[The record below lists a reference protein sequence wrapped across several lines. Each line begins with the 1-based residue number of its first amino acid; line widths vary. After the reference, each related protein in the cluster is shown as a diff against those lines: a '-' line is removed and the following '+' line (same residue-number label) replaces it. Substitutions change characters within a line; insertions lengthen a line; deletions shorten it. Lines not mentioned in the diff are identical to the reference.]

1 MKLAG
6 IFRAAAVFFAAMWFA
21 ACPARA
27 GGTPWPSAPYT
38 YFANNVRLESVLADF
53 ASGFS
58 LSLAL
63 QPEVTGVVNG
73 RFATA
78 SPTEFLNKLS
88 GMYGFVWYAHAGT
101 LFVSRA
107 NDIVTRGVAAPG
119 GNVVSMRKALADL
132 GVLEPRFGWG
142 ELADHGMALVS
153 GPPSYVQLIESTI
166 RNLPARSQQMMV
178 FKLRHASA
186 NDRVV
191 RYRDADVTVPGLA
204 TILRAMIDRS
214 GAPGSPVAATSPV
227 AGAVAQ
233 PMRPAMPMGDPG
245 LVGPVLPPAALAA
258 PYLLP
263 GAAQATPQPAIAA
276 TATTPGP
283 RPAVQADPRINAVIV
298 QDLPE
303 RMPLY
308 QQLIAQLDVPTPLVE
323 IEAMIVDINTDRA
336 DELGVNWS
344 GRIGRTQFN
353 YGQPASPSAASAILT
368 FSSGAT
374 AAGSF
379 LISQLR
385 ALESKGDAEIQS
397 RPSLL
402 TSENLTALL
411 DLSETFYIRTQSEY
425 STSVVPVT
433 AGTTL
438 RVTPR
443 VMQEGGASY
452 VQLKIDIE
460 DGKISDRQVE
470 SLPIVTRTT
479 VSTEATVRHG
489 EALLIAGYTSSRN
502 VRSRDQVPLL
512 GDIPGLGVLFS
523 STTNTLQKRER
534 MFLIRPKVVAI
545 GVQQI
550 ESAEPH

>member
-1 MKLAG
+1 MKAPA
-6 IFRAAAVFFAAMWFA
+6 FVRAAACALLLFAQA
-21 ACPARA
+21 AWA
-27 GGTPWPSAPYT
+27 GGTPWPAAPYT

-53 ASGFS
+53 ASNFS
-58 LSLAL
+58 LSLAV
-63 QPEVTGVVNG
+63 QPEVTGLVNG
-73 RFATA
+73 RFATP

-107 NDIVTRGVAAPG
+107 NDVVTRGVAAPG
-119 GNVVSMRKALADL
+119 GNVAALRKALTDL
-132 GVLEPRFGWG
+132 NVLEQRFGWG
-142 ELADHGMALVS
+142 ELGDHGMALVS
-153 GPPSYVQLIESTI
+153 GPQSYVQLIETTI
-166 RNLPARSQQMMV
+166 RNLPARSQQLMV
-178 FKLRHASA
+178 FRLKHASA
-186 NDRVV
+186 DDRTV
-191 RYRDADVTVPGLA
+191 RYRDADVVVPGLA
-204 TILRAMIDRS
+204 TILRAMIDR
-214 GAPGSPVAATSPV
+214 GGVAAAALPTATQGS
-227 AGAVAQ
+227 AGQ
-233 PMRPAMPMGDPG
+233 PLRPATPLADNATSRNPQ
-245 LVGPVLPPAALAA
+245 AALSLAA
-258 PYLLP
+258 GYVLQ
-263 GAAQATPQPAIAA
+263 AAGTPTAPQPAIAQLA
-276 TATTPGP
+276 AGQGP
-283 RPAVQADPRINAVIV
+283 RATVQADPRINALIV

-303 RMPLY
+303 RMPIY
-308 QQLIAQLDVPTPLVE
+308 QQLVAQLDVPTPLVE

-344 GRIGRTQFN
+344 GRIGRTNLSF
-353 YGQPASPSAASAILT
+353 GAPAPPGTTAGLLT

-443 VMQEGGASY
+443 VVQDGGSNF

-489 EALLIAGYTSSRN
+489 EALLIAGYTSARN
-502 VRSRDQVPLL
+502 VRSRDQVPVLGDLPLL
-512 GDIPGLGVLFS
+512 GTLFS
-523 STTNTLQKRER
+523 TTTHTQQKRER
-534 MFLIRPKVVAI
+534 MFLIRPKVVLATAPAAADA
-545 GVQQI
+545 GD
-550 ESAEPH
+550 PR